1 MMWTPTIKTILYRTP
16 QSLRMEE
23 PKTGLTPF
31 VFAASCARHNDTD
44 TIGDNDDDDDA
55 SATQRLQLVFNLL
68 RGAPDLIGQSPRHQ

>member
-31 VFAASCARHNDTD
+31 MFAASCARHNDTD
-44 TIGDNDDDDDA
+44 TIGDDDDDA

-68 RGAPDLIGQSPRHQ
+68 RGAPDLIGQSP